1 MEHYDLFVLANHPTP
16 SPPSQYM
23 TEYVDVR
30 SYIICCLAYRIMIIG
45 SLASQLVDWSVG
57 RSVGCS
63 VCLL

>member
-1 MEHYDLFVLANHPTP
+1 MEHYDLFVLANSPTP

-30 SYIICCLAYRIMIIG
+30 SYIICGLAYHILIIG
-45 SLASQLVDWSVG
+45 SLACQLVGW
-57 RSVGCS
+57 SVGCS